1 MKSLYV
7 LITLVLI
14 SLASFSQSEEISVLD
29 NNKWTVRSYLFSQ
42 PYTYDR
48 IDPLPEF
55 FTGIGMKRNFDK
67 ISLRFSYEYMSYTY
81 DIENPNYTGYKYRVG
96 GNAEHG
102 FRIGAEYKRVYEG
115 RISVNF
121 FVDFLYANYTNNQ
134 LFSDSVNRPVL
145 LTKVKGSTY
154 GGIVGIGV
162 DYFLTS
168 KFSVAFESRLDLVH
182 YELDVQKL
190 EYLKNF
196 SVNYQTDSD
205 DINLRLIGNFS
216 LNYHF

>member
-7 LITLVLI
+7 LIILVLI
-14 SLASFSQSEEISVLD
+14 SPFYFSQSEEISVLD
-29 NNKWTVRSYLFSQ
+29 HNKWTVRSYLFSQ

-55 FTGIGMKRNFDK
+55 FTGIGIKRNLDK
-67 ISLRFSYEYMSYTY
+67 ISLRFSYEYMNYNY
-81 DIENPNYTGYKYRVG
+81 DIENPKYVGHKYRVG
-96 GNAEHG
+96 GNSEHG
-102 FRIGAEYKRVYEG
+102 LRIGAEYRRVYEG
-115 RISVNF
+115 RISINL

-134 LFSDSVNRPVL
+134 LFSDSANRPVL
-145 LTKVKGSTY
+145 LTKIKGNSY

-162 DYFLTS
+162 DYFLTP
-168 KFSVAFESRLDLVH
+168 KISVAFESRLDLLH
-182 YELDVQKL
+182 YDLEVQKL

-205 DINLRLIGNFS
+205 DINLRLVGNFS